1 MMSNVLGVEVVGG
14 GGGYVQHVESS
25 GNRHGLHMII
35 ILFIFTHKSWSNV
48 TTNIKDLLVGVIIV
62 IMIILL

>member
-14 GGGYVQHVESS
+14 GGGDVQHVESS
-25 GNRHGLHMII
+25 GDRHGLHMII

-48 TTNIKDLLVGVIIV
+48 TTNIIDLLV
-62 IMIILL
+62 